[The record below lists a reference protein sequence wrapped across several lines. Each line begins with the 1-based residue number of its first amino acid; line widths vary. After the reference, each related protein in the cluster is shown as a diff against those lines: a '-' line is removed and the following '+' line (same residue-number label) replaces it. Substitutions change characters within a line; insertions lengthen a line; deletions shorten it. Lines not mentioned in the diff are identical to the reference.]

1 MHKSVIA
8 SALLFF
14 MVFTATT
21 TKAQGI
27 EFQHDRTFQELLDMA
42 KAQDKLIFMDCY
54 TAWCGPC
61 KRLAA
66 MVFPDKAVGDYF
78 NEHFVNA
85 KFDMEHDEGLTIA
98 SKYGIRAYPT
108 LLWIDGNG
116 EVKHK
121 VVGGLDAPGLI
132 ANGQKAGD
140 PTPGIVSGMNK
151 QYNSG
156 NRDINFLADYLN
168 TMNSGGMNYTP
179 VFAEYMKLLTEKD
192 LKDPKHGK
200 TIFNLTKDVNAPGMD
215 YVLKN
220 STYLKGLLGEEA
232 YNTKINQLATQ
243 AEDEAAKT
251 SNVALFNRALDLLSN
266 NKGADAAEKTL
277 TLSLDYYARTN
288 DWVNYDKNATT
299 YVKKYA
305 AKNAV
310 VMNDIAWN
318 YYINVSDK
326 AQLTKA
332 SKWAYEALNIDNKYT
347 YNLTY
352 AYLLYKL
359 NNYKEA
365 EKACDYAIIRAK
377 EENVSPTS
385 AEALK
390 QAIAKPAA
398 R

>member
-1 MHKSVIA
+1 MKKSIIC
-8 SALLFF
+8 SMLFF
-14 MVFTATT
+14 FMLCAAMP
-21 TKAQGI
+21 TKAEGI
-27 EFQHDRTFQELLDMA
+27 EFKHDKTFQELLDMA

-66 MVFPDKAVGDYF
+66 MVFPDSAVGAYF
-78 NEHFVNA
+78 NDHFINA

-98 SKYGIRAYPT
+98 SKYSIRAYPT

-116 EVKHK
+116 EVVHK

-140 PTPGIVSGMNK
+140 PAPGILSGMNK
-151 QYNSG
+151 QYSSG
-156 NRDINFLADYLN
+156 NRDINFLSDYLN
-168 TMNSGGMNYTP
+168 GMNSGGQNYTP

-192 LKDPKHGK
+192 LKDPKHSK
-200 TIFNLTKDVNAPGMD
+200 TIFNLTKNIKDPGMD

-220 STYLKGLLGEEA
+220 GTHLKGLLGDEA
-232 YNTKINQLATQ
+232 YNSKVNQIATQ
-243 AEDEAAKT
+243 AADEAAKT
-251 SNVALFNRALDLLSN
+251 SNTTLFNEALALVRD
-266 NKGADAAEKTL
+266 NKGADAGEKTL
-277 TLSLDYYARTN
+277 TLSLDYYSRTN
-288 DWVNYDKNATT
+288 DWVNYDKNATA
-299 YVKKYA
+299 YIKKYA
-305 AKNAV
+305 AKNAPAI
-310 VMNDIAWN
+310 NDIAWN

-352 AYLLYKL
+352 AYLLYKMNDL
-359 NNYKEA
+359 KEA
-365 EKACDYAIIRAK
+365 QKACDYAIIRAK
-377 EENVSPTS
+377 EENIAPTS
-385 AEALK
+385 AQALK
-390 QAIAKPAA
+390 DAIAKSVA

>member
-8 SALLFF
+8 SVLLFF
-14 MVFTATT
+14 TVFTATP

-27 EFQHDRTFQELLDMA
+27 EFQHDKTFQELLDMA
-42 KAQDKLIFMDCY
+42 KQQDKLIFMDCY

-66 MVFPDKAVGDYF
+66 MVFPDSAVGVYF
-78 NEHFVNA
+78 NDHFINS

-98 SKYGIRAYPT
+98 AKYGIRAYPT

-140 PTPGIVSGMNK
+140 PTPGIISGMNK

-156 NRDINFLADYLN
+156 NRDVNFLTDYLN

-200 TIFNLTKDVNAPGMD
+200 TIFALTKDVNAPGMD

-220 STYLKGLLGEEA
+220 SAYLKGLLGEEA
-232 YNTKINQLATQ
+232 YNAKINQLATQ

-251 SNVALFNRALDLLSN
+251 SNAALFNRALDLLNN

-299 YVKKYA
+299 YIKKYA
-305 AKNAV
+305 AKNAP

-332 SKWAYEALNIDNKYT
+332 SKWAYEALNMDNKYT

-377 EENVSPTS
+377 EENVSPAS

-390 QAIAKPAA
+390 QVLAKPAT